1 VIEAT
6 GVFEACPSLVEIGD
20 VWADPPSGYLTA
32 KATRGED
39 GRLQGVEVIMGN
51 GMVVGQ
57 EDQAFP
63 RSNASSGI

>member
-1 VIEAT
+1 MTEAESA
-6 GVFEACPSLVEIGD
+6 FEPCPSLVEIGD

-39 GRLQGVEVIMGN
+39 GGLKGVEVIMGN

-57 EDQAFP
+57 EDLAFP
-63 RSNASSGI
+63 RSNDRAGI